1 MHVVCLLMRVSF
13 FYIDLLFTYMCMR
26 IASSLAKVHFGSA
39 RGLGASRLPYYCTP
53 LLCVPDVIGGLTV
66 WRHDNK
72 NKEILPAHTMP
83 RELDGH
89 PLTGCGSG
97 FRLVPGYNTLSVR
110 VWSNIKSVT

>member
-1 MHVVCLLMRVSF
+1 MRVSF

-72 NKEILPAHTMP
+72 KKEILPAHTMP

-110 VWSNIKSVT
+110 VRSNIKSVT